1 MKKIPWRGSIA
12 LVITVGLLWWAFKD
26 VSWSELWQHVRESD
40 PVLMFAGVVVA
51 NLVFPL
57 RAFRW
62 RPILDPVAPNL
73 PYGPL
78 WRATAIGFM
87 ANSVLPS
94 GRAGEIV
101 RPFMLVRET
110 QIPFS
115 AAFASL
121 VVDRVFDALCVLLLI
136 LVALLDPSMPDGISY
151 DAFLGTTV
159 LVIVGLTVALYA
171 IVFFPDFLIRLFEA
185 FARRVAPKFEERGRD
200 MLRSFAAGLG
210 VLRQPRR
217 FAVVFLWAMAMWLV
231 QPLGFWLGFKAIGI
245 DVSFMAALLVQGI
258 IVFAVV
264 VPSTPGFFGLFEAG
278 AKTGLAIYGVH
289 ENLALAWGLTFHIL
303 SLIPIVVIGLY
314 YLARSGVKLSD
325 LKQIRP

>member
-1 MKKIPWRGSIA
+1 MRKIPWRGAIA

-26 VSWSELWQHVRESD
+26 VSWAELWHHVRD
-40 PVLMFAGVVVA
+40 ANVLLLILAVIVGT
-51 NLVFPL
+51 LVFPL

-94 GRAGEIV
+94 GRAGELV
-101 RPFMLVRET
+101 RPFMLARET

-121 VVDRVFDALCVLLLI
+121 VVDRVFDALVVLLLI
-136 LVALLDPSMPDGISY
+136 LVALVDPSLPSGVSIN
-151 DAFLGTTV
+151 AFMGTTV
-159 LVIVGLTVALYA
+159 LIVLGLTVTLYA
-171 IVFFPDFLIRLFEA
+171 IVFFPDQLIRLYEA
-185 FARRVAPKFEERGRD
+185 FARRVAPSFEARGRD
-200 MLRSFAAGLG
+200 MLRSFSAGLS
-210 VLRQPRR
+210 VLRHPRR
-217 FAVVFLWAMAMWLV
+217 FFVVFLWALLMWLV
-231 QPLGFWLGFKAIGI
+231 QPLAFWIGFVAVGI
-245 DVSFMAALLVQGI
+245 DVPFTAALLVQGI
-258 IVFAVV
+258 IVFAVA
-264 VPSTPGFFGLFEAG
+264 VPSTPGFFGLFEAA
-278 AKTGLAIYGVH
+278 AKTGLAIYGIH
-289 ENLALAWGLTFHIL
+289 ENLALAWGLTYHIL

-314 YLARSGVKLSD
+314 YLARSGVKLAD